1 MFNLGK
7 IAIHAAIVFILFFQ
21 SQNANAQSATPADI
35 AGPGINDVQRQ
46 ASRVA
51 DIYTKSITKGPKN
64 REFLQ
69 VYRAT
74 LNASYR
80 DTLTQSPDALAEY
93 RQRATQAIIGGTP
106 VGETPNPLK
115 DVIAPPPA
123 PSLLDIDPRY
133 QRNFFAL
140 TGNSSLRDRIWGG
153 LPTSLYLNTV
163 VIVGGTNLCTGTVI
177 GKRAV
182 LTAQH
187 CHCGGVTATVYVGK
201 TLDDSQPG
209 YRIERSVPMK
219 PCGSPVGDAADV
231 ALMFVDHDF
240 DAAVVPVKLATS
252 AQINQAQFMR
262 AVGFG
267 RTEAGTVGQKMM
279 VDLPVATPDCQG
291 SVSATIGTKSDA
303 AYYQC
308 IAGIELVA
316 GAPALNKDT
325 CNGDSGGPLFVSDGN
340 NGQVLAAATSR
351 AVGVPGA
358 RRCGDGGIY
367 VRVDGPIG
375 AWIASQGI

>member
-1 MFNLGK
+1 MRGLAK
-7 IAIHAAIVFILFFQ
+7 ITPHVIIIMILFFC
-21 SQNANAQSATPADI
+21 SKNVSAQSATPVDT

-46 ASRVA
+46 ASKIA
-51 DIYTKSITKGPKN
+51 DKYTKSINKGLKG
-64 REFLQ
+64 REFLEI
-69 VYRAT
+69 YRAT

-80 DTLTQSPDALAEY
+80 DTLSKSPNALAEY
-93 RQRATQAIIGGTP
+93 KDRATKAIIGGTP
-106 VGETPNPLK
+106 VGETINPIK
-115 DVIAPPPA
+115 DIVSPPPT

-133 QRNFFAL
+133 QHNFLAL
-140 TGNSSLRDRIWGG
+140 TGHSSLRDRIWGG

-187 CHCGGVTATVYVGK
+187 CHCGGVRATVYVGN

-209 YRIERSVPMK
+209 YKIERSVPMK
-219 PCGSPVGDAADV
+219 PCGGPDGDAADV
-231 ALMFVDHDF
+231 ALMFVDRDF

-267 RTEAGTVGQKMM
+267 RTEAGTVGHKMM
-279 VDLPVATPDCQG
+279 VDLPVATPDCLG
-291 SVSATIGTKSDA
+291 NVSTTIGTKSDA